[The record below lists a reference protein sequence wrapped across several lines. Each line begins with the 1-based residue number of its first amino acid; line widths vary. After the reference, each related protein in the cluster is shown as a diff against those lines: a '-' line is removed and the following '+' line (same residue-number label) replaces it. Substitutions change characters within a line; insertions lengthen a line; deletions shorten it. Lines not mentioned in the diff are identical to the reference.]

1 MASQQYPEWERVS
14 ARSLSLGASMKYEV
28 MKGCIIDRVSRKKGD
43 VIEVTEG
50 VKVLLGMGRIIP
62 ASEPQI
68 PVNRSVGLETSEDA
82 PKRRG
87 RQAKS

>member
-14 ARSLSLGASMKYEV
+14 ARSLSLG
-28 MKGCIIDRVSRKKGD
+28 D
-43 VIEVTEG
+43 VIEVIEG
-50 VKVLLGMGRIIP
+50 AKVLLGMGRIIP

-87 RQAKS
+87 RKAKS

>member
-1 MASQQYPEWERVS
+1 
-14 ARSLSLGASMKYEV
+14 MKYEV
-28 MKGCIIDRVSRKKGD
+28 MKGCIIDRVSRQKGD
-43 VIEVTEG
+43 VIEVIEG
-50 VKVLLGMGRIIP
+50 AKVLLGMGRIIP

-87 RQAKS
+87 RKAKS